1 MRLVYTRVTECALSH
16 VYTRDTFFLAISM
29 PDMPFL
35 SIVLPCYNEE
45 TNIAACVKDV
55 ARFVADA
62 KLDAEIIVVN
72 DGSKDRSLEVLR
84 GLEKEI
90 PNMRVVNH
98 EKNGGYGIAVRS
110 GCDAATGEW
119 IAFMDSDLQFKAK
132 DLSELLPYVDSFSFI
147 TGRRAHRADPPI
159 RNAFGKILGIMN
171 FVVLGLWVRD
181 VNCGMKMFRKT
192 VWPSIRPTYGV
203 EKLFNA
209 EMFLHLKQLG
219 IPWKTVSVPHYP
231 RVSGSPTGGS
241 VRVIIR
247 MFKELV
253 GLRFSPS
260 RATTHPLPV
269 S

>member
-1 MRLVYTRVTECALSH
+1 
-16 VYTRDTFFLAISM
+16 
-29 PDMPFL
+29 MPFL

-45 TNIAACVKDV
+45 GNIAACVNDV
-55 ARFVADA
+55 AQFIADA

-84 GLEKEI
+84 GLEKEV
-90 PNMRVVNH
+90 PNLRIVNH

-110 GCDAATGEW
+110 GCDAAAGEW

-132 DLSELLPYVDSFSFI
+132 DFSLLLPYVDSHSFI
-147 TGRRAHRADPPI
+147 TGRREHRADSFV
-159 RNAFGKILGIMN
+159 RNTFGKILGAMN

-181 VNCGMKMFRKT
+181 VNCGMKMFKKS

-203 EKLFNA
+203 EKLFNT

-219 IPWKTVSVPHYP
+219 IPWMTVNVPHYP
-231 RVSGSPTGGS
+231 RTVGNPTGGS

-260 RATTHPLPV
+260 RATMRQTSV